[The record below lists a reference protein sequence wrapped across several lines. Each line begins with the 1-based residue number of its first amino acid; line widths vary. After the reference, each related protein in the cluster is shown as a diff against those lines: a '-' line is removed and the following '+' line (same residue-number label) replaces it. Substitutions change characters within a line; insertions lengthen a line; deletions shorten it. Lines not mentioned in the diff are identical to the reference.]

1 MKTINNFIAEK
12 LNLGKAKTY
21 TCQPQTKKELR
32 NILEERLAE
41 NKNANLND
49 IDVSEITDMGFMKD
63 DGHGVGLFENLDPHN
78 IDISEWDVSN
88 VENMISMFWT
98 CRNFNCDLSN
108 WDVSSCK
115 DMANMFCGCINF
127 NSDLSKWNVL
137 KVEDMHN
144 MFVGCTHFNSDLS
157 KWNVSNV
164 KDVDDMFLACS
175 SLKKKPKWYKYKK

>member
-1 MKTINNFIAEK
+1 MKTIITYISEK
-12 LNLGKAKTY
+12 LRLNTAKTY

-88 VENMISMFWT
+88 VENMTGMFQ
-98 CRNFNCDLSN
+98 F
-108 WDVSSCK
+108 CK
-115 DMANMFCGCINF
+115 NF
-127 NSDLSKWNVL
+127 NSDLSAWDVS
-137 KVEDMHN
+137 KVEN
-144 MFVGCTHFNSDLS
+144 MYAMFFECENFEGKGLENWNTSKAQNFNHMFIGCKKLNCNIDN
-157 KWNVSNV
+157 WNTNNVRFKSNI
-164 KDVDDMFLACS
+164 FLGSGLA
-175 SLKKKPKWYKYKK
+175 KNPPKWYNG